1 MSKFTPHT
9 VSTKKRK
16 IRIINSPQKLKT
28 YPVAAA
34 AAVAAAWTR
43 CSVHLGGHSPAACW
57 AVDEFQNWT
66 VFYVGD
72 EQDKKCIR
80 MWNSQLNL
88 VRGKKTAF
96 WNCTF
101 LESWKLENV
110 FLHIPS
116 NQRHATPQAGHA
128 PNRKA
133 RDGVQH
139 QDYREWHHE
148 HYHRVNVVENYHL
161 GLEQKWKRKPKFI
174 FKCWRRRI

>member
-9 VSTKKRK
+9 VTTKKRK

-34 AAVAAAWTR
+34 AAVAAAWKR

-88 VRGKKTAF
+88 VRGKKLHSEIAHF
-96 WNCTF
+96 WNP
-101 LESWKLENV
+101 ENWKMY
-110 FLHIPS
+110 FY
-116 NQRHATPQAGHA
+116 T
-128 PNRKA
+128 
-133 RDGVQH
+133 
-139 QDYREWHHE
+139 Y
-148 HYHRVNVVENYHL
+148 
-161 GLEQKWKRKPKFI
+161 
-174 FKCWRRRI
+174 RRISVMLRLRPATRQTVKLVMEFSTRIIVNGTTNTITVST